1 MNKYLLILPVALLV
15 TYSQVAMKWRAGV
28 TETAAT
34 GTFSQRFI
42 ELVTDPVILSAYAAA
57 LLASFA
63 WLYVV
68 TRLPLSTAFPLYI
81 GVTFVMVMFC
91 GWFFLSEAITLTKV
105 VAVLLIL
112 SGILV
117 GAIGDA

>member
-1 MNKYLLILPVALLV
+1 MNKYLLIFPVALLV

-34 GTFSQRFI
+34 GTFSRRFI
-42 ELVTDPVILSAYAAA
+42 GFVTDPVILSAYAAA

>member
-34 GTFSQRFI
+34 GTFSRRFI
-42 ELVTDPVILSAYAAA
+42 GFVTDPVILSAYAAA

-63 WLYVV
+63 WLYVI

>member
-34 GTFSQRFI
+34 GTFSRRFI